1 MVPWKRCFP
10 VLVPLLLV
18 LGFQPEEGAAWQQVE
33 APAKRESPSVTGKKA
48 TVSVLVRAPNAAGEE
63 DQQVKPASAEEP
75 VEVELQLDEEDLAA
89 EITVQATSFSGL
101 LPGAS
106 KIEQVQEE
114 FGTPTSSLDQSGTLV
129 QTYMVEPYDRVG
141 VVLREGLLES
151 IHLQLD
157 GPVQLDEFCRQLE
170 LPSNEG
176 VDFPMTD
183 TRFLERLYP
192 ERGVSLLYRSV
203 DGALLVDQV
212 DIHRIRSRDFQRAAM
227 QVEQDQYSR
236 ALKLIRIS
244 QKLNPEAAESFAVEA
259 RVAARAGQTALAL
272 NALTRVRRLDPD
284 DNESRLLQAR
294 LWAQT
299 SRRQMAIKQARE
311 IRNNSQ
317 VNPLVR
323 AQATLVLADLVGEAG
338 NVDASLQYYNEAIDR
353 ATMAAKETGGSERDA
368 GILVLIRAH
377 RSVAREIAHGDWKKE
392 EKLEAIGRWL
402 DVADQLA
409 AQLQSRQAAPLLLKL
424 EGLASRL
431 EIQLELKEEY
441 DETVV
446 ARQLAEHVE
455 LLSEQSSDVLTNKEV
470 HWRIGQALFA
480 AAQLA
485 RQRGAHEQ
493 AIVHGAAAYHH
504 LETADS
510 PRQDD
515 LAGKALVGG
524 VTFLVGS
531 EQAVSLQN
539 HEEAV
544 LWYERALPY
553 VGQPGMEK
561 TWTTQGWHG
570 ERLVSMGL
578 SFWKTGDRKRGL
590 ELTEQGIDW
599 IEKAVEEDQFLR
611 RYLAVPYGNAAVMYR
626 ALGQEDQARLMAQ
639 RSASLRPE
647 DDAPVERR

>member
-18 LGFQPEEGAAWQQVE
+18 LGFQPGEVVAWQQAV
-33 APAKRESPSVTGKKA
+33 APAKQEPSSVSGKKP
-48 TVSVLVRAPNAAGEE
+48 TVSVLVRDPEAVQE
-63 DQQVKPASAEEP
+63 DEQVKPASAEEP
-75 VEVELQLDEEDLAA
+75 VGVELELGEDDETA
-89 EITVQATSFSGL
+89 EITLQATSFSGL
-101 LPGAS
+101 IPGVS
-106 KIEQVQEE
+106 KIEQVQQEL
-114 FGTPTSSLDQSGTLV
+114 GDPTSSLDQSGTLV

-151 IHLQLD
+151 IHVQLD

-170 LPSNEG
+170 LPSEEG

-183 TRFLERLYP
+183 TQFLERLYP
-192 ERGVSLLYRSV
+192 ERGVSLLYRTV
-203 DGALLVDQV
+203 DDSLLVDQV
-212 DIHRIRSRDFQRAAM
+212 DIHRIRHRDFQRAAM
-227 QVEQDQYSR
+227 QLEQDQYSR
-236 ALKLIRIS
+236 ALKLVHIS
-244 QKLNPEAAESFAVEA
+244 QQLNPEVAESFAVEA

-317 VNPLVR
+317 VDPLVR

-353 ATMAAKETGGSERDA
+353 ATITAKETGGSERDA
-368 GILVLIRAH
+368 GILVLIEAH
-377 RSVAREIAHGDWKKE
+377 RSVARKIAHGDWKKG
-392 EKLEAIGRWL
+392 EKQEAIGRWL

-409 AQLQSRQAAPLLLKL
+409 AQLQSRQAAPLLLEL
-424 EGLASRL
+424 EGLATRL
-431 EIQLELKEEY
+431 EIQLDLKEKY
-441 DETVV
+441 DETAV
-446 ARQLAEHVE
+446 ARQLVEHAE
-455 LLSEQSSDVLTNKEV
+455 LLIKQSSDALTNKEV
-470 HWRIGQALFA
+470 HWRIGQALFT

-493 AIVHGAAAYHH
+493 AIAHGVAAYHH
-504 LETADS
+504 LQAAHS
-510 PRQDD
+510 PRQDSLD
-515 LAGKALVGG
+515 GKALVGG

-531 EQAVSLQN
+531 EQAVSLQD
-539 HEEAV
+539 HEKAV

-561 TWTTQGWHG
+561 TWTSQGWHG

-590 ELTEQGIDW
+590 ELTEQGITW
-599 IEKAVEEDQFLR
+599 IEKAVEEDQFSR
-611 RYLAVPYGNAAVMYR
+611 RYLAVPYGNMAVMYR
-626 ALGQEDQARLMAQ
+626 ALGREDQARLMAQ
-639 RSASLRPE
+639 RSARLRPE
-647 DDAPVERR
+647 DDAHLEQR

>member
-18 LGFQPEEGAAWQQVE
+18 LGFQPGEVVAWQQAV
-33 APAKRESPSVTGKKA
+33 APAKQESPSVSGKKP
-48 TVSVLVRAPNAAGEE
+48 TVSVLVRDPEAVQE
-63 DQQVKPASAEEP
+63 DKQVTPASAEEP
-75 VEVELQLDEEDLAA
+75 VDVELELGEDDVAA
-89 EITVQATSFSGL
+89 EITLQATSFSGL
-101 LPGAS
+101 TPGVS
-106 KIEQVQEE
+106 KIDQVQQEL
-114 FGTPTSSLDQSGTLV
+114 GDPTSSLDQSGTLV

-151 IHLQLD
+151 IHVQLD

-170 LPSNEG
+170 LPSEEG

-183 TRFLERLYP
+183 TQFLERLYP
-192 ERGVSLLYRSV
+192 ERGVSLLYRAEDDS
-203 DGALLVDQV
+203 LLVDQV
-212 DIHRIRSRDFQRAAM
+212 DIHRIRQRDFQRAAM
-227 QVEQDQYSR
+227 QLEQDQYSR
-236 ALKLIRIS
+236 ALKLVRIS
-244 QKLNPEAAESFAVEA
+244 QQLNPEEAESFAVEA

-317 VNPLVR
+317 VDSLLR

-338 NVDASLQYYNEAIDR
+338 KVDASLQYYNEAIDR

-368 GILVLIRAH
+368 GILVLIEAH
-377 RSVAREIAHGDWKKE
+377 RSVAREIAHGDWKKG

-409 AQLQSRQAAPLLLKL
+409 AQLQSRQAAPLLLEL
-424 EGLASRL
+424 EGLATRL
-431 EIQLELKEEY
+431 EIQLDLKEKY
-441 DETVV
+441 DETAV
-446 ARQLAEHVE
+446 ARQLVEHAE
-455 LLSEQSSDVLTNKEV
+455 LLIEQSSDALTNKEV
-470 HWRIGQALFA
+470 HWRIGQALFT

-493 AIVHGAAAYHH
+493 AIAHGAAAYHH
-504 LETADS
+504 LQASHS
-510 PRQDD
+510 PRQDGLD
-515 LAGKALVGG
+515 GKALVGG

-531 EQAVSLQN
+531 EQAVSLQD
-539 HEEAV
+539 HEKAV

-561 TWTTQGWHG
+561 TWTSQGWHG

-590 ELTEQGIDW
+590 ELTEQGITW
-599 IEKAVEEDQFLR
+599 IEKAVEEDQFPR
-611 RYLAVPYGNAAVMYR
+611 RYLAVPYGNMAVMYR
-626 ALGQEDQARLMAQ
+626 ALGREDQARLMAQ
-639 RSASLRPE
+639 RSARLRPE
-647 DDAPVERR
+647 DDAHLERR